1 MNILSTLF
9 RSRNEKAA
17 AGGIKP
23 AGVVKNEG
31 GWYYEESQTFSS
43 SQSTMRIDQIRPGDW
58 EVFTGHCTVDGLD
71 GPARREGVE
80 RFFRGGY
87 RWLKLEGDLEPA
99 YGDPSIK
106 VNGTYL
112 DTAGRE
118 HEVNLGNLS
127 WDVTEEI
134 KEMNLT
140 NFWGRMKLI
149 GFPIPGRDTKY
160 MIRFDLMKRKGTQ
173 A

>member
-1 MNILSTLF
+1 MSILSTLF
-9 RSRNEKAA
+9 KSRSEKAA
-17 AGGIKP
+17 GGGIKP
-23 AGVVKNEG
+23 AGIVKNEG

-43 SQSTMRIDQIRPGDW
+43 SQSTMRIDQNRPGDW
-58 EVFTGHCTVDGLD
+58 EVFTGHCTVKGLN

-87 RWLKLEGDLEPA
+87 RWLQLEGDLEPA
-99 YGDPSIK
+99 YGDPSVK
-106 VNGTYL
+106 VIGTYL

-118 HEVNLGNLS
+118 HEVSLGNLS

-134 KEMNLT
+134 KEANLFD
-140 NFWGRMKLI
+140 FWGRMKLI
-149 GFPIPGRDTKY
+149 GFPVPGRDTKY
-160 MIRFDLMKRKGTQ
+160 MIRFDLMKRKGTS